1 MYLQIK
7 VGYFGFCHAPKSTY
21 IVCEND
27 TPFPNLILPVHIK
40 QAERKI
46 DIYFIRKIFCK
57 FKQFISFFINLIQFK
72 KVLLT
77 VSSKI

>member
-46 DIYFIRKIFCK
+46 DIYFIRKKLLQVQC
-57 FKQFISFFINLIQFK
+57 SNNLFHFSLI
-72 KVLLT
+72 
-77 VSSKI
+77 